1 MTGRRGLSPNHAMG
15 AVPKEANEEV
25 LNKFLDHLLI
35 ERGLSNN
42 TISAYKRDINKYL
55 LYLHS
60 NKLSLNKTSQE
71 NIRNYLK
78 WLQTQDSE
86 HVISRRTLSRNLSA
100 LRTFDKFLVA
110 ERFYKNLVTENIDSP
125 KKERILPRVLSVN
138 QVLKLLDLAD
148 LRNPL
153 GIRDKAILE
162 LLYSAGI
169 RISEL
174 VNLDFGDVL
183 VDEGVVRVFGKGS
196 KERLVPIGRPAQEA
210 LDYYSNRAWIKLAK
224 EKRPQAL
231 FLNRLGNRISRQGCW
246 FVLQR
251 YANQLDI
258 KVYPHILRHSF
269 ATHMLENGA
278 DLRAV
283 QEMLG
288 HVNISTTQIYTHLS
302 KKHLQEAYLK
312 YHPRAEGKM

>member
-1 MTGRRGLSPNHAMG
+1 MNERKGLSPSDAIGN
-15 AVPKEANEEV
+15 VPKNANEEV
-25 LNKFLDHLLI
+25 FNKFLDHLLI

-42 TISAYKRDINKYL
+42 TISSYKRDINKYL
-55 LYLHS
+55 LYLRS
-60 NKLSLNKTSQE
+60 MQLSLNDTSQE

-78 WLQTQDSE
+78 SLQTKDSE
-86 HVISRRTLSRNLSA
+86 HLLSRRTLSRNLSA

-110 ERFYKNLVTENIDSP
+110 ERFYANLVTDNIDSP
-125 KKERILPRVLSVN
+125 KKERILPQVLSVK
-138 QVLKLLDLAD
+138 QVLKLLELAD
-148 LRNPL
+148 CHNPL

-162 LLYSAGI
+162 LLYSAGL

-174 VNLDFGDVL
+174 VNLDFGDIFA
-183 VDEGVVRVFGKGS
+183 DEGVVRVFGKGS
-196 KERLVPIGRPAQEA
+196 RERLVPIGRPAKEA
-210 LDYYSNRAWIKLAK
+210 LDYYSNRSWIKLAK

-231 FLNRLGNRISRQGCW
+231 FLNRLGYRISRQGCW

-251 YANQLDI
+251 YAKQLDI

-302 KKHLQEAYLK
+302 QSHLRKEYIK
-312 YHPRAEGKM
+312 YHPRAQGKM